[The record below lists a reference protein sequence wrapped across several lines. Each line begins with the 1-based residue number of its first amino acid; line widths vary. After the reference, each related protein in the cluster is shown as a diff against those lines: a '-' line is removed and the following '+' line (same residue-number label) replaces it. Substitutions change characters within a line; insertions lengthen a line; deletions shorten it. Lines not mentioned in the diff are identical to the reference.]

1 MAKLQESHGQYH
13 LNLPPAVVKLQKWK
27 KGEEFGFVPFKNG
40 DILITK
46 IGTYVWG
53 YKIKKKKK
61 KWKIKKSGV
70 RARTPQNRGGG
81 AGECDQ
87 LS

>member
-13 LNLPPAVVKLQKWK
+13 LNLPTAVVELQKWK

-46 IGTYVWG
+46 IGTYV
-53 YKIKKKKK
+53 
-61 KWKIKKSGV
+61 
-70 RARTPQNRGGG
+70 
-81 AGECDQ
+81 
-87 LS
+87 

>member
-46 IGTYVWG
+46 IGTYVWEM
-53 YKIKKKKK
+53 KIEKVAFEQERHK
-61 KWKIKKSGV
+61 
-70 RARTPQNRGGG
+70 NRDGG
-81 AGECDQ
+81 AEQMRPTQ
-87 LS
+87 LVLFLFW